1 MSRDQFDELT
11 DALHDVCKEVAKTI
25 NNDMAALRTQSTPSK
40 PALPKTATTPSKQI
54 SIPPPLPAPSG
65 LTPSRAVSKS
75 PSKSALRA
83 PSADLSPTKT
93 PSHKRKVAFG
103 PIAEED
109 EDEFDALATPSKRQ
123 KFSSPLKPLP
133 TATPRASSRLA
144 SKATQAAG
152 DDDNTVAGP
161 STPRRPRT
169 TSTQPSSTH
178 SSRSVRSSRAYSAI
192 SGSAPSTP
200 SRSRMSALPTVMEV
214 PEVPR
219 RRFRPVFVDQQ
230 QWLKGDARLERELKP
245 WTERWHELVKKAGGD
260 VWKAASLTGTV
271 GAGV

>member
-1 MSRDQFDELT
+1 
-11 DALHDVCKEVAKTI
+11 
-25 NNDMAALRTQSTPSK
+25 MAALRTQSTPSK

-93 PSHKRKVAFG
+93 PRHKRKVAFG